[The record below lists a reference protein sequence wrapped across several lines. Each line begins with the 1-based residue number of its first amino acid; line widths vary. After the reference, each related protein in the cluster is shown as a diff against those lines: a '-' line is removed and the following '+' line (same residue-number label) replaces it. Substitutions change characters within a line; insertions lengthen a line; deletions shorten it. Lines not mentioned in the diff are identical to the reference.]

1 MNQELPRAVLWDMD
15 GTLVDTEPYWFL
27 AQREL
32 LGRYSIAWT
41 QEQAHALVGSALPDS
56 AAFFQQLGVPL
67 PADELIGTLIGEVAA
82 RTRAEIPWRPGARQ
96 LLQELNSLGVPCA
109 LVTMSRGPLA
119 RVLLDALPPDTF
131 DVVVTGEM
139 VQRGKPDPEPY
150 LLAVQLLCRMF
161 ELPPEAARAMVAVE
175 DSPPGVRSAL
185 AAGLCTVGVPNM
197 VPLEALPGLV
207 RWDSLADRSAAQLG
221 ALVGRPVP
229 AG

>member
-1 MNQELPRAVLWDMD
+1 MKQKLPSAVLWDMD

-32 LGRYSIAWT
+32 LGRYSIKWT

-56 AAFFQQLGVPL
+56 AAFFRELGVPL

-82 RTRAEIPWRPGARQ
+82 RTRADIPWRPGARQ
-96 LLQELNSLGVPCA
+96 LLQELNTLGVPCA

-119 RVLLDALPPDTF
+119 QVLLDALPPQTF

-139 VQRGKPDPEPY
+139 VHRGKPDPEPY
-150 LLAVQLLCRMF
+150 LLAVQRLRRMHGM
-161 ELPPEAARAMVAVE
+161 PPEAARAMVAVE
-175 DSPPGVRSAL
+175 DSRPGVRSAL

-197 VPLEALPGLV
+197 VPLEASAGLV
-207 RWDSLADRSAAQLG
+207 RWDSLAGRSAAQLG
-221 ALVGRPVP
+221 ELVGRPVL